1 MKPVIVIVLAA
12 CLMAAGGAQAAEMPE
27 LAKKNNCVICH
38 AIDKKLIGPAWAEV
52 SKKYKGDPGAAARLN
67 TKIIKGGSGVWGS
80 QPMPGYPQVK
90 DAERKAL
97 VSFILGLA
105 K

>member
-12 CLMAAGGAQAAEMPE
+12 GLMATGSIHAAEMPE

-38 AIDKKLIGPAWAEV
+38 AIDKKVIGPAWAEV

-67 TKIIKGGSGVWGS
+67 AKIIKGGSGVWGN

-90 DAERKAL
+90 DAERKEL